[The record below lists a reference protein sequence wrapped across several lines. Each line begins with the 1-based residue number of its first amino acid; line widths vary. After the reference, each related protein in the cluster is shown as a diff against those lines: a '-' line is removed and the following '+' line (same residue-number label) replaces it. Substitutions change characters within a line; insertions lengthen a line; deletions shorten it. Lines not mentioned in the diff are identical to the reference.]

1 MFADG
6 SFLRVVATIE
16 ATLAEMQGWDIHQR
30 DFSPVVVPSQ
40 MLHFGPVIR
49 SVVNQI
55 HGKVVPMPRPSFLS
69 VLQKRRSE

>member
-1 MFADG
+1 MIADR

-30 DFSPVVVPSQ
+30 DFSPVVIPSQ
-40 MLHFGPVIR
+40 MLHFGLVIR

-55 HGKVVPMPRPSFLS
+55 RGKMVPMQRPSSLS